1 MAGQKDLVKQA
12 IHSPQIVYE
21 GHTADDKMFRGNQIP
36 GSGFRLGGKVIIAV
50 VNYTARAKFLTA
62 YSTTLESFME
72 SRAITGRVGRL
83 EISYDEDADVLY
95 VSVGHPRVADTFD
108 SDYGLLLRK
117 NPQTQEIV
125 GATILHYG
133 GMFKK
138 LLDRSWVKKLD
149 LPGDLESYLLNPP

>member
-1 MAGQKDLVKQA
+1 
-12 IHSPQIVYE
+12 
-21 GHTADDKMFRGNQIP
+21 
-36 GSGFRLGGKVIIAV
+36 
-50 VNYTARAKFLTA
+50 
-62 YSTTLESFME
+62 ME

-95 VSVGHPRVADTFD
+95 LSVGHPRVADTFD

-117 NPQTQEIV
+117 DPQAQEIV